1 MAQSR
6 NSTDAWNQFHARW
19 GRLQPPLRPNAEVAD
34 AIANV
39 LSGQRKAAI
48 LLGVTPELAAIAD
61 DTTAVDHAE
70 TMIAN
75 IWPGDT
81 DSRRAVLGRWQALPL
96 TQRKYTAVLGDGSFN
111 TLLYAD
117 YPMVFSELAKVLLPG
132 GRVAVRIYETPE
144 PCETLANLRDDVMAG
159 REKRFH
165 AFKWRLAMAVVAER
179 GDADVPVKAIH
190 QAFERVFADR
200 ETVARATGWSDADFT
215 EMDAYRDQAAV
226 YSFPT
231 RRQMLDAL
239 PAGFANPHF
248 VSSGTYALAERCPIF
263 VADFAP

>member
-1 MAQSR
+1 MSQSR
-6 NSTDAWNQFHARW
+6 NSADAWNQFHARW
-19 GRLQPPLRPNAEVAD
+19 GRLQPPLRPNEEVAG
-34 AIANV
+34 AIANAI
-39 LSGQRKAAI
+39 GTQRKAAI

-61 DTTAVDHAE
+61 DTTAIDHAE

-81 DSRRAVLGRWQALPL
+81 DTRRAVLGRWQSPPL

-117 YPMVFSELAKVLLPG
+117 YRAVFSELAKILMPG
-132 GRVAVRIYETPE
+132 ARIAVRIYETPE
-144 PCETLANLRDDVMAG
+144 PCETLADLRDDLMAE

-165 AFKWRLAMAVVAER
+165 AFKWRLAMAVVAGR
-179 GDADVPVKAIH
+179 GEADVPVKAIH
-190 QAFERVFADR
+190 QAFQHEFPDR
-200 ETVARATGWSDADFT
+200 AAVARATGWSDADFT
-215 EMDAYRDQAAV
+215 EMDAYSNQDAV

-231 RRQMLDAL
+231 RRQMIAAL
-239 PAGFANPHF
+239 PAGYANPRF
-248 VSSGTYALAERCPIF
+248 VSSGTYALAERCPVF